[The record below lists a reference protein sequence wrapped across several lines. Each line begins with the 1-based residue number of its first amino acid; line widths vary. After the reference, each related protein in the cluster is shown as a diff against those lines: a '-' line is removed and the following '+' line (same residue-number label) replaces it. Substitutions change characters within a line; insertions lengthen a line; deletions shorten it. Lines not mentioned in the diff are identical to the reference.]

1 MKKVLFI
8 LAVLSCVAFANTAHT
23 ENTPEP
29 MISLDEDFQNGF
41 TIRDSLLFLK
51 WGGELTTRTPLK
63 ITSKIQNFSRV
74 RPSVQIKQDRSFM
87 IFTATWPRQYNGTII
102 TVDKNTFVGN
112 KNGKKLYLKR
122 GKYTVKNGKL
132 NVPLSNSTR

>member
-1 MKKVLFI
+1 MKKILTI
-8 LAVLSCVAFANTAHT
+8 LAVLSCLTFANTAHAD
-23 ENTPEP
+23 NSPEP
-29 MISLDEDFQNGF
+29 TISLDEDFQNGF
-41 TIRDSLLFLK
+41 TIRDSLLYLK

-63 ITSKIQNFSRV
+63 ITSKIQNFSKV
-74 RPSVQIKQDRSFM
+74 RPAVQIKQDKSFL

-102 TVDKNTFVGN
+102 TIDKNTFVGN

-132 NVPLSNSTR
+132 NVPLTTR